1 MTKASKFKRIKIVEI
16 LRKIY
21 SFLLDSL
28 QTFLMAAAVFLVIYI
43 FLFRPFEVKGSS
55 MFPNF
60 HDKEYVLTNLITLR
74 FEDPKLGDVIVFKAP
89 MDAEKDFIKR
99 VVGTQGD
106 SVEVKDGSIYLNGS
120 LLDESAYL
128 KPTVKTYGG
137 AYLEEGRIVTIPEGE
152 FFVLGDNRMSS
163 SDSRE
168 WGFVKKEAIIGKSIF
183 VYWPLNE
190 TRLIKNPYNK

>member
-1 MTKASKFKRIKIVEI
+1 MEI

-43 FLFRPFEVKGSS
+43 FLFRPFEVKGAS

-60 HDKEYVLTNLITLR
+60 HDKEYVLTNLISLR
-74 FEDPKLGDVIVFKAP
+74 FEDPKLGDVIVFKSP
-89 MDAEKDFIKR
+89 TDVEKDFIKR
-99 VVGTQGD
+99 VIGVAGD
-106 SVEVKDGSIYLNGS
+106 TIEVKNGVVYLNGS

-128 KPTVKTYGG
+128 NPDIKTYSGTF
-137 AYLEEGRIVTIPEGE
+137 LKDDIPVTVSADE
-152 FFVLGDNRMSS
+152 FFVLGDNRMYS

-168 WGFVKKEAIIGKSIF
+168 WGFVKKDAIIGKSLF
-183 VYWPLNE
+183 VYYPLDDM
-190 TRLIKNPYNK
+190 RLIKNPHSK